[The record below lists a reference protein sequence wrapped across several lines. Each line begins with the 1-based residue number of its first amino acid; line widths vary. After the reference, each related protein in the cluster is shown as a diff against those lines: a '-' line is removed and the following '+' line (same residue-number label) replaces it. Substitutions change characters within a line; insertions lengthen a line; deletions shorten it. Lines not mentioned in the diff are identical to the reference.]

1 MTEITVLVTGATGRV
16 GSRVVTALADRDGV
30 RVRALSRD
38 RRAAFRA
45 GVEVVH
51 GDLTEPS
58 TMDAALSGVDAVFL
72 VFPSV
77 SADASAAALVE
88 ALANKARRLVY
99 LSAHGVPEQP
109 GRDLRPDGGIIG
121 SHAYL
126 ESLIAAQ
133 AAEYAF
139 LRSSGFAANTL
150 AWAPQLRT
158 GDVLH
163 WFLPEAKRALIHE
176 ADLADVA
183 VHALLSATSAAYH
196 VTGPQQLT
204 QAEQLAAIGEATGR
218 ALRFEEISLDQAPPQ
233 LRPIIT
239 AQSRMV
245 AHPEPVTDTV
255 ATLLGRP
262 ALPYAQWARDHT
274 ADFAR

>member
-16 GSRVVTALADRDGV
+16 GRRVVAELADRDGV
-30 RVRALSRD
+30 RVRALSRKPGAVFGPRVD
-38 RRAAFRA
+38 
-45 GVEVVH
+45 VH
-51 GDLTEPS
+51 SGDLTNPS
-58 TMDAALSGVDAVFL
+58 TLDAALDGADAVFL

-77 SADASAAALVE
+77 SADPSAAALVE
-88 ALANKARRLVY
+88 TLANNARRIVY

-109 GRDLRPDGGIIG
+109 GRDARPDGGIIG

-126 ESLIAAQ
+126 ESLIAAR

-158 GDVLH
+158 ADVLH

-176 ADLADVA
+176 ADLAEVA
-183 VHALLSATSAAYH
+183 VLALLSTASRAYH

-218 ALRFEEISLDQAPPQ
+218 ALRFEEISLDQAPPE
-233 LRPIIT
+233 LRPIIA

-255 ATLLGRP
+255 AALLGRP
-262 ALPYAQWARDHT
+262 ALPYAQWARDHA